1 MDQLLI
7 LSNAQVEEFLLPF
20 RYGLRDIHSDT
31 KLATLGALT
40 TFLTSIE
47 KDAWAPLEPL
57 LDDIIEL
64 YDPSSSPN
72 KPTQMKTYK
81 KLIALAQAAPRFFA
95 PKFLDFATLSTEIVS
110 TKRHPVEFRL
120 LPLEFMTMF
129 VTGVPHLCRAS
140 PGFIKNVIS
149 CCIQMIADGE
159 DTKGK
164 DREFHNSAE
173 KEACQFLTMLARE
186 LQETVVMTLFSYL
199 KIQETFLASTWQ
211 NRYATL
217 MAIASISE
225 GCPSTILKEEY
236 EVLKAIEK
244 ALCDSSTRVQ
254 WAGCHALGRISVD
267 LAGNVQVRYHERVV
281 AAVTRTLRTPR
292 ADKAVLASCAT
303 ALAHFCHNAS
313 KQILTLYVDD
323 VVNTLLHLVD
333 EKDNPLY
340 LKQEVVFA
348 IDRIATIAPDNF
360 VKCYDRF
367 TPLLVSLLKST
378 DYTADEK
385 IPFLEC
391 TGTIGAAVGRD
402 RFSPHAEELA
412 ITYSALRETGTSLKF
427 FCALAMAW
435 SKINPL
441 MGHSQYLDEIERV
454 VRPLIDSAQVV
465 PKMVMIYND
474 DDIRRFTKASDWQ
487 VYMLGGKAL
496 CTSKR
501 ELEDKAFAIGTLT
514 SMTVLLK
521 DRMFQKDKL
530 VEITELWIKRFEFEN
545 VQSMAA
551 KLFPHLL
558 EAILLDGQTT
568 GAMYRLDRAWSL
580 IFNCA
585 ISVMSENMS
594 VGTLA
599 TFYREIHSTVRK
611 LGRTS
616 LVDRQM
622 KELATVLVLNMS
634 QLADRHTQH
643 YIETGSYAP
652 LMSADDRELLSE
664 QKKIVLYAY
673 AIKGSPFMSL
683 FEEKLMAMLSDVTAP
698 RTVIQG
704 IRILSFLLEI
714 FGREVALYTLI
725 TKVTSSMYSLDLGVR
740 AEAIRCIGIAAEFGG
755 DAYSQYTVHRL
766 NDLFNFASSRD
777 HEAMYCIENA
787 CATIAKIAKSGVLT
801 KGSDLSN
808 MAVDAF
814 LKSLPITR
822 VREIAP
828 TAYVFLMD
836 LMDSNHPA
844 VKEGAE
850 KMIGSI
856 EAAFEQHV
864 LEDEQIREVIL
875 AIPGWLYRDFQNEP
889 KKMRHL
895 ESILSRGVQA
905 VIRDVRNSV

>member
-7 LSNAQVEEFLLPF
+7 ISKTQVEEFLPPF
-20 RYGLRDIHSDT
+20 QAGLKDVKTET
-31 KLATLGALT
+31 KVATLGAIT
-40 TFLTSIE
+40 TLVTSID
-47 KDAWAPLEPL
+47 KDLWAPLEPL
-57 LDDIIEL
+57 LLDMLEI
-64 YDPSSSPN
+64 YDHNTSPN
-72 KPTQMKTYK
+72 KPQQMKAYK
-81 KLIALAQAAPRFFA
+81 KLIAMAQSAPGFFA
-95 PKFLDFATLSTEIVS
+95 PKFSEFTTLSTDIVA

-140 PGFIKNVIS
+140 PGFSRNVIA
-149 CCIQMIADGE
+149 CCVLLIAEGE
-159 DTKGK
+159 DAKGK
-164 DREFHNSAE
+164 DRDAHSSAE

-186 LQETVVMTLFSYL
+186 LRETVVEALFEYL
-199 KIQETFLASTWQ
+199 KTQETTLASTWQ
-211 NRYATL
+211 SRYATL
-217 MAIASISE
+217 MAIAAISE

-236 EVLKAIEK
+236 EVLNAIEK
-244 ALCDSSTRVQ
+244 ALRDTNSRVQ

-267 LAGNVQVRYHERVV
+267 LAGKVQVRYHERVV

-292 ADKAVLASCAT
+292 ADKTVLASCAT

-367 TPLLVSLLKST
+367 IPLLLTLLNST
-378 DYTADEK
+378 AYTADEK
-385 IPFLEC
+385 IPFIEC

-402 RFSPHAEELA
+402 RFSSHAEELA
-412 ITYSALRETGTSLKF
+412 ISYSALRETGSSLKF
-427 FCALAMAW
+427 FSALALAW
-435 SKINPL
+435 TKINPL

-454 VRPLIDSAQVV
+454 VTPLIDSAQVV
-465 PKMVMIYND
+465 PKMIMIYND
-474 DDIRRFTKASDWQ
+474 DDVRRFTKASDWQ
-487 VYMLGGKAL
+487 VYILGGKAL

-501 ELEDKAFAIGTLT
+501 ELEDKAVAIGTLT
-514 SMTVLLK
+514 SMTMLLK

-558 EAILLDGQTT
+558 EAIMLDGQTT
-568 GAMYRLDRAWSL
+568 GAMYRLDRAWGL

-622 KELATVLVLNMS
+622 KELVTVLVLNMS
-634 QLADRHTQH
+634 HLAERHTKH
-643 YIETGSYAP
+643 YLDPGSNAAI
-652 LMSADDRELLSE
+652 MSPEDRELLAE
-664 QKKIVLYAY
+664 QKKLVLYAH
-673 AIKGSPFMSL
+673 AIKGSPFLSL
-683 FEEKLMAMLSDVTAP
+683 FEEKLTAMLCDTGDHRAVT
-698 RTVIQG
+698 QG

-714 FGREVALYTLI
+714 YGREVALYGLI
-725 TKVTSSMYSLDLGVR
+725 TKVTSSMYSLDLGVK
-740 AEAIRCIGIAAEFGG
+740 AEAIRCIGIAAEYGG
-755 DAYSQYTVHRL
+755 EAYSQYTVHRL
-766 NDLFNFASSRD
+766 NDLFNFASARD
-777 HEAMYCIENA
+777 LEAMYCVENA
-787 CATIAKIAKSGVLT
+787 CATIAKISKSGVLT

-814 LKSLPITR
+814 LKSLPITK
-822 VREIAP
+822 VSEIAP
-828 TAYVFLMD
+828 TAYQFLMD

-844 VKEGAE
+844 VKDGAE
-850 KMIGSI
+850 RMINSI
-856 EAAFEQHV
+856 EQAFSENV
-864 LEDEQIREVIL
+864 LEEEQSRELIL

-895 ESILSRGVQA
+895 ESLLSDGIQA
-905 VIRDVRNSV
+905 VIRDVRNSM